1 MIKSL
6 KEIKLAYPSVTFNIL
21 GYLNQNDAFI
31 HPILIEE
38 ELRKE
43 KIRYDGNLNELL
55 KNMADDKLL
64 EPKLAKSTGEFL
76 YRLNERGKKLF
87 LMQEEKASPQ

>member
-6 KEIKLAYPSVTFNIL
+6 KEIKLAYPSVAFNIL

-43 KIRYDGNLNELL
+43 KIRYGRNLNGLL
-55 KNMADDKLL
+55 KKMADDKLL
-64 EPKLAKSTGEFL
+64 EPKLAKSTGEIL
-76 YRLNERGKKLF
+76 YRINEIGRKLF